1 MRIIHEN
8 HGEAALAKILSD
20 NNLLY
25 FVKKSTKLLY
35 SPINKICISV
45 NTSLTL
51 QLVRFCLKRT
61 SKSKTNNLKT
71 TYMNINY
78 KSMQEASPYETPTVT
93 TLEVLSEGVLCAS
106 GDFSIKDW
114 EDDNDSLD
122 F

>member
-1 MRIIHEN
+1 MKIML
-8 HGEAALAKILSD
+8 EAALAKVLSD

-51 QLVRFCLKRT
+51 RLVRFCLKQI
-61 SKSKTNNLKT
+61 SKSKENNLKT

-93 TLEVLSEGVLCAS
+93 TLDILSEGVLCS
-106 GDFSIKDW
+106 SY
-114 EDDNDSLD
+114 DDPSYGYDHENDLGEI
-122 F
+122 

>member
-1 MRIIHEN
+1 MV
-8 HGEAALAKILSD
+8 EAALAKVLSD
-20 NNLLY
+20 NYLLY

-35 SPINKICISV
+35 RSVNKICISV

-61 SKSKTNNLKT
+61 SKSKKNNLKT

-78 KSMQEASPYETPTVT
+78 KSMQEASPYEKPTVK
-93 TLEVLSEGVLCAS
+93 TLDILSEGVLCAS